1 MKTLYNIS
9 VGLRNLIALPFKFV
23 GILAI
28 TTGIILPLLVSGVL
42 FPEKVKERMTLL
54 NNISTS
60 LKELKDD
67 VKKELEKEKS
77 E

>member
-9 VGLRNLIALPFKFV
+9 VGLRKLIALPFKFV

-28 TTGIILPLLVSGVL
+28 TTGIMLPLLVDGVL
-42 FPEKVKERMTLL
+42 FPENIKERMTLL

-67 VKKELEKEKS
+67 VEKELEKESSK
-77 E
+77 